1 MYIKVI
7 PICWQ
12 WQQSCS
18 SERDALSSL
27 VLQGNEYWAYE
38 VSATVRWLTLSLE
51 PNTSRTYMGLC
62 TVHVTPYPHSHN
74 IYIAIQALFSFI
86 SCLREWSTVWSHF
99 YIQLQTTTSISGG
112 VHQNMLWICFNGI
125 FFEVHPSPINQP
137 TNHRPISWC
146 ISSSKLLQCGKM
158 LPLKSEKP
166 NHLRFSMIEKYPS

>member
-18 SERDALSSL
+18 SERDALFSL

-62 TVHVTPYPHSHN
+62 TVHVTPYPHSHPPH
-74 IYIAIQALFSFI
+74 LW
-86 SCLREWSTVWSHF
+86 LRTDEQMQYVGTVFHWNSRDEL
-99 YIQLQTTTSISGG
+99 I
-112 VHQNMLWICFNGI
+112 
-125 FFEVHPSPINQP
+125 
-137 TNHRPISWC
+137 
-146 ISSSKLLQCGKM
+146 
-158 LPLKSEKP
+158 
-166 NHLRFSMIEKYPS
+166 RFSVSTQVCYVHAATNDDVLTNATKDTIWRDQRSHVGQLRTNYGLCTIVQDTK